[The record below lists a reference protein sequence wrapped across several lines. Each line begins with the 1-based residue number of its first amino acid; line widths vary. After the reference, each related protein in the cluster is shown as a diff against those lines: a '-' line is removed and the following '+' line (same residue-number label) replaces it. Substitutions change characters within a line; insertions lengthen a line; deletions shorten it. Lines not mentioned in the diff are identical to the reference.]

1 MEKKHVTL
9 SIEDKE
15 LLLSMTNKGI
25 LKAREYKRIWG
36 LLHLD
41 SGKTFQEVSQ
51 ILTTSY
57 QTLSIWS
64 HSYKESGLT
73 FLKEKDRSGRPSKFS
88 AIDKAK
94 ITALACS
101 DSPDGHSQWSLRL
114 LADKAVEL
122 ELVETISYSTIG
134 LVLKKRTSAAS

>member
-1 MEKKHVTL
+1 
-9 SIEDKE
+9 
-15 LLLSMTNKGI
+15 
-25 LKAREYKRIWG
+25 
-36 LLHLD
+36 
-41 SGKTFQEVSQ
+41 
-51 ILTTSY
+51 
-57 QTLSIWS
+57 LSIWS

-73 FLKEKDRSGRPSKFS
+73 FLKEKERIGRPSKFS
-88 AIDKAK
+88 ATDKAK